1 MKKFLLM
8 LTVALFATAS
18 VNAQQKA
25 LVESK
30 FFDNWYIGINGGATT
45 PLSFDEVFPVN
56 PTIGLRVGKEFSPVF
71 GVNVEGTAWLGS
83 HADIGKTIIRFDGNR
98 HLTVRGTNLGLNG
111 TVNFSNLFCGYNGKP
126 RVFEVIGIVGAG
138 WWHTFSKDEIH
149 GYTSNDL
156 TSKTGVDLN
165 FNLGSKRAHSLYIE
179 PYVHWNLG
187 SAPRQIQ
194 FNKNYAHFGLNV
206 GYNYHFKTSN
216 GEHYFV
222 QYDLGDI
229 DALNAEINELRN
241 QEPKIVEKEVIV
253 EKVVQV
259 PVYSGNNWVVTFEK
273 GGSELTQA
281 AKNTLNEI
289 KSGTNVVVEATASP
303 EGSDAFNKQLSEN
316 RAYEV
321 ARYLK
326 GRGVN
331 VIKYT
336 GLGATGADS
345 QRIARVT
352 IK

>member
-1 MKKFLLM
+1 MKKFLMM
-8 LTVALFATAS
+8 LTVAIFATMS
-18 VNAQQKA
+18 MNAQKA

-30 FFDNWYIGINGGATT
+30 FWDNWYVGINGGATT
-45 PLSFDEVFPVN
+45 PLSFDKVTPLN
-56 PTIGLRVGKEFSPVF
+56 PTVGVRIGKEFTPVF
-71 GVNVEGTAWLGS
+71 GVNIEGTAWLGS
-83 HADIGKTIIRFDGNR
+83 HSDIGKTIVRFDGDR
-98 HLTVRGTNLGLNG
+98 HLVVRGTNLGVNG

-138 WWHTFSKDEIH
+138 WWHTFSKDEVH
-149 GYTSNDL
+149 GYTTNDL
-156 TSKTGVDLN
+156 SSKTGVDLN
-165 FNLGSKRAHSLYIE
+165 FNLGSKRAHSLYVE
-179 PYVHWNLG
+179 PYVLWNLG

-194 FNKNYAHFGLNV
+194 FNKNYAQFGVNV

-229 DALNAEINELRN
+229 DAMNAEINALRS
-241 QEPKIVEKEVIV
+241 QEPKVIEKEVIV

-273 GGSELTQA
+273 GGFELTQA

-289 KSGTNVVVEATASP
+289 KKGTNVIVEATASP
-303 EGSDAFNKQLSEN
+303 EGSAEFNKQLSDE

-326 GRGVN
+326 ERGVN
-331 VIKYT
+331 VVKYT

-345 QRIARVT
+345 NRIARV
-352 IK
+352 IVK